1 MMERSG
7 SSGRPE
13 RHTTVAVSSSNRW
26 MQYVE
31 DSGQGLCWKLPEG
44 GGGIGFGIGLAKGTD
59 WTKKNRRKKN
69 ENKFEGGWLDPM
81 VNQFPNGLVLER
93 FGEGRF

>member
-1 MMERSG
+1 MSGSSRALSSMMERSG

-13 RHTTVAVSSSNRW
+13 RHTTLAVSSSNRW

-44 GGGIGFGIGLAKGTD
+44 GGGGIQ
-59 WTKKNRRKKN
+59 KNNHQKEN
-69 ENKFEGGWLDPM
+69 ENKFEAGWLDPM
-81 VNQFPNGLVLER
+81 VNQFPSGLVLES
-93 FGEGRF
+93 FGGGGRF